1 MYTPVFN
8 KYYFYFEWQVLIVA
22 VYAGTGIQYVIP
34 ALLVVAARDEIP
46 QQVAAIKND
55 YCSPF
60 KSKYWPLGIL
70 IWSVIC
76 MVVLTNFLIFEV
88 FRT

>member
-1 MYTPVFN
+1 MS
-8 KYYFYFEWQVLIVA
+8 IVA
-22 VYAGTGIQYVIP
+22 VYAGTGIQYVTP
-34 ALLVVAARDEIP
+34 ALLVMAARAEIP

-60 KSKYWPLGIL
+60 KSKYWPLSII

-76 MVVLTNFLIFEV
+76 VVILSDFLIDKF
-88 FRT
+88 FHH

>member
-1 MYTPVFN
+1 MR
-8 KYYFYFEWQVLIVA
+8 QVSIVA
-22 VYAGTGIQYVIP
+22 VYAGTGIQYVTP
-34 ALLVVAARDEIP
+34 ALLVMAARAEVP

-60 KSKYWPLGIL
+60 KSNYWPLSIL

-76 MVVLTNFLIFEV
+76 VVVLTNFFISKMFY
-88 FRT
+88 

>member
-1 MYTPVFN
+1 M
-8 KYYFYFEWQVLIVA
+8 QVLIVA

-34 ALLVVAARDEIP
+34 ALLVMAARAEIP

-60 KSKYWPLGIL
+60 KSKVWPFGIL
-70 IWSVIC
+70 IWSMIC
-76 MVVLTNFLIFEV
+76 IMLLTYFLIHEV
-88 FRT
+88 VHA

>member
-1 MYTPVFN
+1 M
-8 KYYFYFEWQVLIVA
+8 VA
-22 VYAGTGIQYVIP
+22 VYVGTGIQYVTP
-34 ALLVVAARDEIP
+34 ALLVMAARAEIP

-60 KSKYWPLGIL
+60 KSNYWPLSIV

-76 MVVLTNFLIFEV
+76 VVVLTNFMIGKVLH
-88 FRT
+88 